1 MKGKKV
7 ELGRF
12 GLPKETNPVTLADD
26 LKRGITVRLL
36 SDLEEFRKQVFGRA
50 KGFIKAKV

>member
-12 GLPKETNPVTLADD
+12 GLPKETNPGTLADD